1 MNVILQNLYK
11 SYGNNDILSDFSL
24 DIVAGMRLAICGPN
38 GCGKS
43 TLIRIIAGIDSPDA
57 GKVIFAKGCRI
68 GYVEQS
74 LNEETLELN
83 LLDWVLDVLPDWH
96 DFWQEWD
103 QAHTENNEQ
112 KIKQL
117 IEKQHDIEAKY
128 GYNPEQ
134 KAQEVLSGLGFSE
147 DKWHKQMK
155 ELSGGW
161 RERAKLARVLV
172 AGADVLLLDEPT
184 NHLDMDAV
192 EWLEAFL
199 LAYKG
204 VLIFVAHDRYFMDK
218 IGSHVL
224 YLGASKPLFRKTSY
238 TKFLL
243 IQEEIEEQ
251 KERESKRISEE
262 LDKKMDFV
270 RRFGAK
276 ASKARQA
283 NSKLKMVQKLSKEL
297 EDYRPENKRRELS
310 FAFPQAAKC
319 EKLVLSVADLAFSF
333 EDGTKV
339 WNPLTFSLFRGQKV
353 ALVGHNGSGK
363 STLLKI
369 LANALEKKS
378 GSMAFA
384 SQAKLGYF
392 SQHQHDIFNKDGNV
406 LGEIRRLADP
416 HTTEEELMSVLGLF
430 MLGHTYFERLIKS
443 LSGGEKTR
451 LALALLFLSRANI
464 LIMDE
469 PTNHLDIESRQALVE
484 ALDSYDGTLLLVAH
498 DRYLLSEVADEV
510 WEMSDKGLEFFEM
523 GFEEY
528 YTERKAKLTIKNA
541 QIHAAQKEESPSAN
555 LSREDMKKLKR
566 EQAEERN
573 RIYKELKPLQ
583 EDYTKKEKAF
593 EKVISR
599 QQEIENMLS
608 DSDVIADSTK
618 MTELLKEFHQIEKDV
633 EATMEE
639 LGALEERIN
648 ILEAKRAE
656 LTLE

>member
-43 TLIRIIAGIDSPDA
+43 TLIRIIAGIDAPDA
-57 GKVIFAKGCRI
+57 GKVLFAKGCRI

-74 LNEETLELN
+74 LDEGTLEKN
-83 LLDWVLDVLPDWH
+83 LLEWVLDVLPDWH
-96 DFWQEWD
+96 NFWLDWD
-103 QAHTENNEQ
+103 EAHRINDAQ

-147 DKWHKQMK
+147 DKWQKSMK

-218 IGSHVL
+218 IGTHVL

-251 KERESKRISEE
+251 KLRESKRISEE
-262 LDKKMDFV
+262 LDRKMDFV

-283 NSKLKMVQKLSKEL
+283 NSKLKMAQKLSKEL
-297 EDYRPENKRRELS
+297 EDYKPEKRNRELS

-319 EKLVLSVADLAFSF
+319 EKLVLSVADIAFSF
-333 EDGTKV
+333 DDGTTV
-339 WNPLTFSLFRGQKV
+339 WKPLTFSLFRGQKI

-369 LANALEKKS
+369 LAGALEKKS
-378 GSMAFA
+378 GSLAFA

-392 SQHQHDIFNKDGNV
+392 SQHQHDTFNKDNNV

-430 MLGHTYFERLIKS
+430 MLGHNYFERLIKS

-464 LIMDE
+464 LVMDE
-469 PTNHLDIESRQALVE
+469 PTNHLDIESRQALVA

-510 WEMSDKGLEFFEM
+510 WEMSSQGIEMFEL

-528 YTERKAKLTIKNA
+528 YAERKARITVKGALESI
-541 QIHAAQKEESPSAN
+541 QKEEEPSAN
-555 LSREDMKKLKR
+555 LSREEMKKVKR

-583 EDYTKKEKAF
+583 EKYAKKEQDF
-593 EKVISR
+593 EKTISR
-599 QQEIENMLS
+599 QQEIEAILS
-608 DSDVIADSTK
+608 DSEVFADSAKT
-618 MTELLKEFHQIEKDV
+618 TELLKEFHQIEKEV
-633 EATMEE
+633 ENTMEE
-639 LGALEERIN
+639 LALLEENIN
-648 ILEAKRAE
+648 KLEKRRSE

>member
-11 SYGNNDILSDFSL
+11 SYGNNDILNDFSL
-24 DIVAGMRLAICGPN
+24 DIVSGMRLAICGPN

-43 TLIRIIAGIDSPDA
+43 TLIRIIAGIDTADA

-74 LNEETLELN
+74 LDEETLEKN
-83 LLDWVLDVLPDWH
+83 LLQWVLAVLPDWQG
-96 DFWQEWD
+96 FWQEWD
-103 QAHTENNEQ
+103 EAHKENNTQ
-112 KIKQL
+112 KIKQVL
-117 IEKQHDIEAKY
+117 EKQHEIEAKY

-147 DKWHKQMK
+147 EKWQKQMK

-218 IGSHVL
+218 IGTHVL

-251 KERESKRISEE
+251 KEREARRISEE

-297 EDYRPENKRRELS
+297 EDYKPERKNRELS

-319 EKLVLSVADLAFSF
+319 EKLVLGVADLAFSF
-333 EDGTKV
+333 EDGTSV
-339 WNPLTFSLFRGQKV
+339 WKPLTFSLFRGQKI

-363 STLLKI
+363 STLLKL
-369 LANALEKKS
+369 LAGALEKKS
-378 GSMAFA
+378 GSLAFA
-384 SQAKLGYF
+384 SQARVGYF

-416 HTTEEELMSVLGLF
+416 HTSEEELMSVLGLF
-430 MLGHTYFERLIKS
+430 MLGQNYFERLIKS

-451 LALALLFLSRANI
+451 LALALLFLSRANL

-469 PTNHLDIESRQALVE
+469 PTNHLDIESREALVG
-484 ALDSYDGTLLLVAH
+484 ALESYDGTLLLVAH

-510 WEMSDKGLEFFEM
+510 WEMSEQGLEFFEI

-528 YTERKAKLTIKNA
+528 YAQRKAKLSIKNSA
-541 QIHAAQKEESPSAN
+541 SQNIQKDESLSAN

-573 RIYKELKPLQ
+573 KIYKELKPLQ
-583 EDYTKKEKAF
+583 DKYSKKEQEF
-593 EKVISR
+593 EKVIAR
-599 QQEIENMLS
+599 QHEVESILS
-608 DSDVIADSTK
+608 DSEVFADSAKT
-618 MTELLKEFHQIEKDV
+618 TELLKEFHQIEKDV
-633 EATMEE
+633 EKIMEE
-639 LGALEERIN
+639 LASLEERIN
-648 ILEAKRAE
+648 TLEKRRAE